1 MSIFGW
7 VLHLGRCAY
16 LDDDSHAMMSINF
29 VMPAGEPD
37 LDSWNPEHPPG
48 LPEASWSKVD
58 AINQLEALLYPWKWE
73 VKSWKLVKLDA
84 NGKNLKE
91 YEVNFVSGCL
101 PIKDRISPSKDSIW
115 NEIENETKEG
125 SCENVF
131 SADAKYAT
139 AESGGKSFPHLFAP
153 LTHLPAGI
161 SNEVLQLAGFLKIG
175 KKEIE
180 DFGNEDS
187 TFLVAFPI
195 FKAKEKLFEPQ
206 SYKLNIGDS
215 IAIAECTYQQDSSDV
230 KVCFLQNALKA
241 TDSVEALEDAPIK
254 VNIQTHQKSDF
265 VCEAELRTYLHP
277 IQLLSMG
284 LGKLNQ
290 LNIELSSLK
299 EELMTLKTSPGSAP
313 AKIKEKEE
321 EVKKKE
327 EEIKDEK
334 EFFPKLLTPESLKAI
349 RKRIVSIF
357 GWGWD
362 RIDAPHIPSENPRP
376 NTNPHILDYF
386 FHEEKPIAWLNGQ
399 QWFVLKNILASKK
412 INELNDSD
420 IKTII
425 ASYST
430 FLEKLKLKD
439 WSDNLKIWVNDSITI
454 ASALESLQFLSNPNA
469 LTNEFL
475 ACAVWHLN
483 VAGWIVNV
491 ELDPKP
497 DSDVEKIV
505 YDVLWKSEFSAR
517 MVRLFWEK
525 GTSAKFKEWFRNHGK
540 IKDHAPQIAEYLC
553 KGLDEK
559 ENITTSVIENIKK
572 IAELLL
578 DKENVQAENKDTG
591 LTLTITEENKETV
604 ETEIRGF
611 AIALRAGLKVG
622 IDEIWDNNRAK
633 WITDTHCVV
642 IEKTKPQWLKDSDRK
657 VVLHETVGATLD
669 HGNLVAAFLYNGG
682 PIASIPADKDGK
694 AISDNIVGE
703 DLDGTNC
710 LDFRW
715 FEDEDKKESQLP
727 LLGYGLYYQAIA
739 TAIDNAGGI
748 KATSLRN
755 NENFAELNNT
765 DAIFTESIERVRY
778 LSYEAPKALSIQ
790 PEATLEKSHLELA
803 LSCHEESIVNLYLKK
818 NKKITSEKL
827 KSTQVYMLCPA
838 EAESDDSHYSI
849 EARGLKE
856 LIFEIGSPDADA
868 DFITR
873 WMNTEI
879 FLAEQGLEKFRE
891 KPFNNVD
898 SKELIEFRKLRVKER
913 KQNKENPGY
922 KPYRP
927 FHPAVTLIGMKFEKL
942 VDGEIIPIE
951 KGSIRFIPIIKDII
965 FGAEDKEEIIKYQVK
980 LKIESTEGDTESIH
994 EEDEIS
1000 SLQNITLKISNDTQV
1015 KVSYYCLIP
1024 NRMYEESE
1032 NSIAR
1037 FFNPTQSDPATFKG
1051 HHAFFSAEQWFE
1063 VLPKDFLPTEWFGES
1078 SEVDLPTISDLKLI
1092 EIELKD
1098 EKLDAEAIVTY
1109 AEEIIKDNKRIGLK
1123 FKDKK
1128 LDVDIFVLNASVS
1141 NDIAIKLSEW
1151 TLGGYLERHEW
1162 HWTGYAVDFPSDDD
1176 LDQWLIRHTGVE
1188 SYRESIDFEFET
1200 IWSNEKKKQILKN
1213 GPITRLTLPDSR
1225 PGQYVAYTMRPRLRY
1240 QRWLNPRN
1248 KYVKAWSSTVFACG
1262 RMIPGSAIDAT
1273 KIRLPIPA
1281 LKWAIP
1287 MTMTLG
1293 ANAQQKDHIPPRIEN
1308 GNLLVLDDVL
1318 YRTDALVRFGGIGE
1332 RVEIDVVETRF
1343 SDTPQQS
1350 VNPIFHSPEK
1360 NSFRIKSLDP
1370 FGLTYDQGRN
1380 AKVAQT
1386 SLVVVPEKANGKWA
1400 MAQVKLRRLIEPQSI
1415 NGSVINEEDKNGK
1428 KRRLITLRTIG
1439 DEVVPEDFC
1448 IQFSFDKDSS
1458 QGVSIT
1464 ISLRKND
1471 EETIAFTVT
1480 PTFEPQRKGTYR
1492 FLCSWHKGRWDK
1504 NDPSWRLRV
1513 ALQTRR
1519 LGLMHW
1525 DTSEI
1530 KSCYDSDNED
1540 WKHAISS
1547 GSDKYYLS
1555 LNGISKDVKELE
1567 VQRIALSDYTEPLW
1581 LTFIGSFGQQSI
1593 GRPDEYILRKGN
1605 SKDNS
1610 WLLSYKDKT
1619 DTLNWAVWGPP
1630 PKRKFNE
1637 DPEPKETDE
1646 SYNDRKKWWDYSEN
1660 DKTTFQLLFV
1670 YRPTA
1675 DLNRG
1680 EIDTSAG
1687 EFLGLLAPQITYDVN
1702 KEPTLSFINWYTVNN
1717 DEQNEGERKN
1727 QKEEFIS
1734 FQAGDYA
1741 YLRSF
1746 QRINVNWSKLPSQ
1759 ETLDSKELKSKLP
1772 VLETWEDLIEEIF
1785 RSNSNNTSDGEST
1798 IRPLPEILGPIR
1810 FDFEK

>member
-1 MSIFGW
+1 MGIFGW

-16 LDDDSHAMMSINF
+16 LDDDSVVLSVNF

-48 LPEASWSKVD
+48 LPKARWSKVD
-58 AINQLEALLYPWKWE
+58 AIKRLGDLLYPWQWE
-73 VKSWKLVKLDA
+73 IKSWKLVKLDA

-91 YEVNFVSGCL
+91 CEVNFVSGCL

-125 SCENVF
+125 NCENVF

-175 KKEIE
+175 KKERE
-180 DFGNEDS
+180 GLGNEDS

-215 IAIAECTYQQDSSDV
+215 IAIAECTYQQDSSGV

-241 TDSVEALEDAPIK
+241 TDSVEALEDEPIE

-265 VCEAELRTYLHP
+265 VYEAELRTYLHP

-299 EELMTLKTSPGSAP
+299 EELMTLKTFPGSDP

-321 EVKKKE
+321 EIKKKE

-334 EFFPKLLTPESLKAI
+334 DFFPKLLTPESLKTI

-362 RIDAPHIPSENPRP
+362 RIDAHVPSENPRP

-386 FHEEKPIAWLNGQ
+386 FHEEKPIAWLNNQ

-412 INELNDSD
+412 IDELNDND
-420 IKTII
+420 NKTII
-425 ASYST
+425 ARYST
-430 FLEKLKLKD
+430 FLEKLRLKD
-439 WSDNLKIWVNDSITI
+439 WGDNLKIWTNDSIAI
-454 ASALESLQFLSNPNA
+454 DSALESLQFLSNPNA

-475 ACAVWHLN
+475 ACAAWHLN

-491 ELDPKP
+491 EPDPKP
-497 DSDVEKIV
+497 DSDVEKII
-505 YDVLWKSEFSAR
+505 YDALWKSEFSAR

-525 GTSAKFKEWFRNHGK
+525 GTSAQFKEWFRNHEK
-540 IKDHAPQIAEYLC
+540 INDHAPKIAEYLC
-553 KGLDEK
+553 EGLDEK
-559 ENITTSVIENIKK
+559 EKINTSVIENIIK
-572 IAELLL
+572 IAALLSE
-578 DKENVQAENKDTG
+578 KENVQAENKDTG
-591 LTLTITEENKETV
+591 LTLAIKEEAKEA
-604 ETEIRGF
+604 EIRGF
-611 AIALRAGLKVG
+611 AITLRAGFKG
-622 IDEIWDNNRAK
+622 IDGEMKWDDSRAK

-642 IEKTKPQWLKDSDRK
+642 LDKERKLQWLEVSKSK
-657 VVLHETVGATLD
+657 LVLHETVGATLD
-669 HGNLVAAFLYNGG
+669 HGNLVASFLYNGG
-682 PIASIPADKDGK
+682 PVASIPADKDGK
-694 AISDNIVGE
+694 AISDNIIGE

-715 FEDEDKKESQLP
+715 FEDKDKKESQLP

-748 KATSLRN
+748 KATRLRN
-755 NENFAELNNT
+755 VGNYTELNNT
-765 DAIFTESIERVRY
+765 DAIFTESRERVRY
-778 LSYEAPKALSIQ
+778 LSHEAPKALSVQ
-790 PEATLEKSHLELA
+790 PKATTEKSHLELA
-803 LSCHEESIVNLYLKK
+803 LSCHEESIVNLYLKNNEEIK
-818 NKKITSEKL
+818 SEKS

-838 EAESDDSHYSI
+838 EANDNDSHYSI
-849 EARGLKE
+849 EAIGLKE
-856 LIFEIGSPDADA
+856 LTFEIGSPDADA

-879 FLAEQGLEKFRE
+879 FLAEQKLGQLRKE
-891 KPFNNVD
+891 PFNGAD
-898 SKELIEFRKLRVKER
+898 SEKLIAFRDLRVKER
-913 KQNKENPGY
+913 KQNKVSPGY
-922 KPYRP
+922 KPYIP
-927 FHPAVTLIGMKFEKL
+927 FHPAVTHIGMKFEYLSK
-942 VDGEIIPIE
+942 GEIKPIANIPNQSIPVIE
-951 KGSIRFIPIIKDII
+951 KINFDNENK
-965 FGAEDKEEIIKYQVK
+965 EIIKYRVE
-980 LKIESTEGDTESIH
+980 LKITSVAGNIISVVLKSKEDKNINIKEMTLSIP
-994 EEDEIS
+994 
-1000 SLQNITLKISNDTQV
+1000 NGTQV

-1024 NRMYEESE
+1024 NWMYRDSE
-1032 NSIAR
+1032 DSIAR
-1037 FFNPTQSDPATFKG
+1037 FFESDQFDIETFKG
-1051 HHAFFSAEQWFE
+1051 FHALFSAEQWFE
-1063 VLPKDFLPTEWFGES
+1063 VLPKDFLPTQWFDES
-1078 SEVDLPTISDLKLI
+1078 SENDLPTLKNHKLI
-1092 EIELKD
+1092 ELELKD
-1098 EKLDAEAIVTY
+1098 EKSDA
-1109 AEEIIKDNKRIGLK
+1109 
-1123 FKDKK
+1123 
-1128 LDVDIFVLNASVS
+1128 FVLSASVS
-1141 NDIAIKLSEW
+1141 GDDNNAIELGKW

-1162 HWTGYAVDFPSDDD
+1162 HWTGYAVDFPSDNG

-1200 IWSNEKKKQILKN
+1200 IWSEKKEKQQILKN

-1225 PGQYVAYTMRPRLRY
+1225 PGRYVAYTMRPRLHY
-1240 QRWLNPRN
+1240 QRWLNPLN
-1248 KYVKAWSSTVFACG
+1248 KYVKAWSDTVFASG
-1262 RMIPGSAIDAT
+1262 RIIPGSAIDAT

-1287 MTMTLG
+1287 MTMTLD
-1293 ANAQQKDHIPPRIEN
+1293 ANAQQNDHIPPRIEN
-1308 GNLLVLDDVL
+1308 GNLLVLDDAI
-1318 YRTDALVRFGGIGE
+1318 YRTDALARFGGIGE
-1332 RVEIDVVETRF
+1332 RIEIDVVETRF
-1343 SDTPQQS
+1343 SETLQQG
-1350 VNPIFHSPEK
+1350 VNPIFHSREK
-1360 NSFRIKSLDP
+1360 TAFKIKSLDS

-1386 SLVVVPEKANGKWA
+1386 SLVVVPEGANGKWV
-1400 MAQVKLRRLIEPQSI
+1400 MSQVKLRRLIEPHSI
-1415 NGSVINEEDKNGK
+1415 SGSVINEEDEEGK
-1428 KRRLITLRTIG
+1428 KRRSVALRKIG

-1458 QGVSIT
+1458 QEVSIT
-1464 ISLRKND
+1464 ISVRKND
-1471 EETIAFTVT
+1471 EKTNAFTVT
-1480 PTFEPQRKGTYR
+1480 PSFELQKKGTYR

-1504 NDPSWRLRV
+1504 SDPSWRMRV
-1513 ALQTRR
+1513 ALQTQR

-1530 KSCYDSDNED
+1530 QSCFVLEKNWE
-1540 WKHAISS
+1540 HTISS

-1555 LNGISKDVKELE
+1555 MNDISKDVKELE

-1581 LTFIGSFGQQSI
+1581 LTFIGSFGQQPI

-1605 SKDNS
+1605 SKVDS

-1619 DTLNWAVWGPP
+1619 DIFNWVLWEPP
-1630 PKRKFNE
+1630 PKREFYENTVPK
-1637 DPEPKETDE
+1637 KETDE
-1646 SYNDRKKWWDYSEN
+1646 SYIARQKWWDYSKN
-1660 DKTTFQLLFV
+1660 NKTTFQLLFV

-1675 DLNRG
+1675 DINRG
-1680 EIDTSAG
+1680 SIDTSTG
-1687 EFLGLLAPQITYDVN
+1687 EFIGLFAPDIGTGNAWAGTFTPWHPVSI
-1702 KEPTLSFINWYTVNN
+1702 EL
-1717 DEQNEGERKN
+1717 
-1727 QKEEFIS
+1727 
-1734 FQAGDYA
+1734 QAGDYA

-1746 QRINVNWSKLPSQ
+1746 QRINVNWPELKTDDPEEKKS
-1759 ETLDSKELKSKLP
+1759 ELKSKLP
-1772 VLETWEDLIEEIF
+1772 ALETWENLIEEIF
-1785 RSNSNNTSDGEST
+1785 RNDKNNMPGGEST